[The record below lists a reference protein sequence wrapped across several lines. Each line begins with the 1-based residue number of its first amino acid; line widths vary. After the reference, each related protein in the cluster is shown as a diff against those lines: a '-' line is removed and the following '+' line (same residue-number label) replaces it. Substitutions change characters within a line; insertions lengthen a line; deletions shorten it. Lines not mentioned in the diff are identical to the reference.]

1 MESREEAPKS
11 LITKGGAR
19 GKGTGGFGFGFG
31 WRYLGLSHPRPAPRA
46 LGPGSLLS
54 TATVTPARLEELPS
68 PTEATGLEASGEA
81 QWRSGSVSPQSSARA
96 SPSCNPE
103 YVVVSTAG
111 TEFFLF
117 SEFYFSC
124 H

>member
-81 QWRSGSVSPQSSARA
+81 QWRSGSICFNIIHVKGTHKLMLGTDVNQA
-96 SPSCNPE
+96 SDVLLLLNFN
-103 YVVVSTAG
+103 V
-111 TEFFLF
+111 FFI
-117 SEFYFSC
+117 
-124 H
+124 